1 MLGILNMFH
10 VKASSHVGEPLRL
23 LKKKHLTNILLHLKS
38 LFPHCPSTSTP
49 GTYIG

>member
-10 VKASSHVGEPLRL
+10 IKASSHIGEPLSL
-23 LKKKHLTNILLHLKS
+23 LKKNLTNILLHLKS

-49 GTYIG
+49 RTYIG